1 MGFIRVFGLGVWGSG
16 FGVEGFRGL
25 GFHRNC
31 IGFGSRVLSESFER
45 MFLAQV
51 LFFTFDLAE
60 DIGIGLG
67 SLPTHVLK
75 IRN

>member
-31 IGFGSRVLSESFER
+31 IGFGSRALSESFER
-45 MFLAQV
+45 KF
-51 LFFTFDLAE
+51 
-60 DIGIGLG
+60 
-67 SLPTHVLK
+67 
-75 IRN
+75 